1 MSHRASRHWLTVPL
15 HIALV
20 CVIAGLGLLAAVPVD
35 ARQPATSEP
44 EPDVV
49 VCPDCDVSSIA
60 AAIQRAEPGMR
71 IEVRGGEYAE
81 KLVIDRDL
89 ELIGVDDP
97 VIDGQGA
104 GTVVSI
110 QGATVTLS
118 GFVIRGTGTSLHH
131 EDSAV
136 LIDSGR
142 GIIENNRIE
151 DALFGLYVKNAPGT
165 VLRGNVVIGKATDVA
180 SRGDGIRVWYAD
192 GTIIE
197 DNVAQDGRDVILW
210 YSNHSIVRGN
220 QFDRSRYGLHLMF
233 SDSALIEGNSLRES
247 SIGLYVMY
255 SRNVTVARNSL
266 SDNFGPSGAGIGL
279 KDVDGATIVDNRIV
293 NNRVGA
299 QIDTSPR
306 EPNIEHIW
314 RGNVFAYNQIALGL
328 MPAVRNNT
336 FTENAFIDNIVNL
349 SILGGGELRDLTW
362 AVDGRGNYWSD
373 YVGYDADGDGIGDV
387 PYRSQQLFESLIDS
401 HPSLRVFMFSP
412 ASMAIDFAARAVPA
426 VRPREKFS
434 DPAPLMSPPAAV
446 GLPAVERAPVWSRWL
461 HGVAGVGG
469 AAGVLALAGFMRRKR
484 AVDGSLDEPT
494 LEPQRLTAP
503 GLPGADAP
511 LAEDAAISVRAVTK
525 TYGKAVAV
533 DAVSFDIAPGEAVAL
548 WGPNGA
554 GKTTILRCMLGI
566 ARFTG
571 DIRVN
576 GLNPVSD
583 GPEARAAIGFVPQDL
598 APSSTPVGELASFI
612 ARLKGSTAED
622 ARLQLARLGIDDQI
636 AKPVSALSG
645 GMKQRLALALA
656 LIGSP
661 SILLLDEPTANLD
674 AAGRASLID
683 LLRTLKRE
691 GMTLVF
697 SSHRPDDVLAL
708 ADRILA
714 MERGAVTRDVGPAH
728 FASLFD
734 ARSRLVITL
743 SNGQFHEAHGTLQKL
758 GYEPSGAGRVL
769 AVPIQPGDQARVI
782 TTLVR
787 DGIEIEDFEVERLQ

>member
-1 MSHRASRHWLTVPL
+1 
-15 HIALV
+15 
-20 CVIAGLGLLAAVPVD
+20 
-35 ARQPATSEP
+35 
-44 EPDVV
+44 
-49 VCPDCDVSSIA
+49 
-60 AAIQRAEPGMR
+60 
-71 IEVRGGEYAE
+71 
-81 KLVIDRDL
+81 
-89 ELIGVDDP
+89 
-97 VIDGQGA
+97 
-104 GTVVSI
+104 
-110 QGATVTLS
+110 
-118 GFVIRGTGTSLHH
+118 
-131 EDSAV
+131 
-136 LIDSGR
+136 
-142 GIIENNRIE
+142 
-151 DALFGLYVKNAPGT
+151 
-165 VLRGNVVIGKATDVA
+165 
-180 SRGDGIRVWYAD
+180 
-192 GTIIE
+192 
-197 DNVAQDGRDVILW
+197 
-210 YSNHSIVRGN
+210 
-220 QFDRSRYGLHLMF
+220 
-233 SDSALIEGNSLRES
+233 
-247 SIGLYVMY
+247 
-255 SRNVTVARNSL
+255 
-266 SDNFGPSGAGIGL
+266 FGPSGAGIGL
-279 KDVDGATIVDNRIV
+279 KDVDGATIVDNRFV

-525 TYGKAVAV
+525 TYGTAVAV

-583 GPEARAAIGFVPQDL
+583 GPE
-598 APSSTPVGELASFI
+598 
-612 ARLKGSTAED
+612 
-622 ARLQLARLGIDDQI
+622 
-636 AKPVSALSG
+636 
-645 GMKQRLALALA
+645 
-656 LIGSP
+656 
-661 SILLLDEPTANLD
+661 
-674 AAGRASLID
+674 
-683 LLRTLKRE
+683 
-691 GMTLVF
+691 
-697 SSHRPDDVLAL
+697 
-708 ADRILA
+708 
-714 MERGAVTRDVGPAH
+714 
-728 FASLFD
+728 
-734 ARSRLVITL
+734 
-743 SNGQFHEAHGTLQKL
+743 
-758 GYEPSGAGRVL
+758 
-769 AVPIQPGDQARVI
+769 
-782 TTLVR
+782 
-787 DGIEIEDFEVERLQ
+787 